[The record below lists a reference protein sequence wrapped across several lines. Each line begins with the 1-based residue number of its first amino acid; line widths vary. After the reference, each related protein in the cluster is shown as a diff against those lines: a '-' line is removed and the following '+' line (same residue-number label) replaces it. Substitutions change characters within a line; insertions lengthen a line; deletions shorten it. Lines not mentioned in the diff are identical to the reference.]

1 MLPGSAPG
9 GPRSGPRGP
18 KTAPRA
24 ARSAPRGAQEQPGA
38 HQKGPKRAPGRPR
51 SAKKPPGALR
61 EAPGVHFGI
70 ILGGSGLHF
79 QAIEASFSKLARAP
93 PDNRKQSS
101 KSLIKRSSLGL
112 ACVWGQK
119 TQPRR
124 GSSRF
129 LRPRRLS
136 LRIQL
141 ASQAC
146 FFTRRTSK
154 TFGFY
159 VVPCFPRLSSPT
171 RGSPRPEITRKR
183 CSKSLG
189 KRSFKTAA
197 GQKRTR
203 TMARWPGFGGA
214 APLEIRPLSL

>member
-1 MLPGSAPG
+1 MAG
-9 GPRSGPRGP
+9 
-18 KTAPRA
+18 
-24 ARSAPRGAQEQPGA
+24 
-38 HQKGPKRAPGRPR
+38 
-51 SAKKPPGALR
+51 
-61 EAPGVHFGI
+61 
-70 ILGGSGLHF
+70 
-79 QAIEASFSKLARAP
+79 
-93 PDNRKQSS
+93 
-101 KSLIKRSSLGL
+101 
-112 ACVWGQK
+112 VWGQQ

-129 LRPRRLS
+129 LRPRLLS
-136 LRIQL
+136 SRIQL

-146 FFTRRTSK
+146 FFARRTSK

-171 RGSPRPEITRKR
+171 RGSPRPEITRKC
-183 CSKSLG
+183 CSKSPV

-214 APLEIRPLSL
+214 APLEIRPPSLEEVVLGRRGACWFVLGRHRMTQTEAQRLPQVNSPKSPPTGLALLPGTLALGAHLDS